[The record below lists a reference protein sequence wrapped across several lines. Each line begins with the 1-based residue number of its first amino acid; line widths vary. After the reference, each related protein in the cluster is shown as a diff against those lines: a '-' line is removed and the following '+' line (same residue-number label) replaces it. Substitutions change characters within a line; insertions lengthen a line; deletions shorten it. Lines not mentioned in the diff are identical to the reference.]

1 MEKREGE
8 GEQLPWTVPY
18 VANAFNVYHSNQYD
32 IAVLSSILSIIR
44 RHQHCVQRAGGGVE
58 NVSVQRAGGVCKH
71 LETESA
77 KFAQKLPN
85 MAVLGDFF
93 KKRSV

>member
-32 IAVLSSILSIIR
+32 IAVLSSILSMIR

-58 NVSVQRAGGVCKH
+58 NVSVQRAGGGKH

-77 KFAQKLPN
+77 KFAQKLPFHN
-85 MAVLGDFF
+85 RLNF
-93 KKRSV
+93 

>member
-8 GEQLPWTVPY
+8 GEQLPGTVPY

-32 IAVLSSILSIIR
+32 IAVLSSILSMIR
-44 RHQHCVQRAGGGVE
+44 SHQHCVQRAGGG
-58 NVSVQRAGGVCKH
+58 CKH

-77 KFAQKLPN
+77 KFAQKLPFSFSSSN
-85 MAVLGDFF
+85 NH
-93 KKRSV
+93 